1 MNKTPEQEAEELIDK
16 MYNEFPESYNK
27 EQMAIDVQVAKCQAI
42 IAVDKILSLNKRT
55 WTGSKS
61 NGGFINSIDI
71 EHWQNLREA
80 IEAKT

>member
-1 MNKTPEQEAEELIDK
+1 MNTPEQEAEELIDK

-27 EQMAIDVQVAKCQAI
+27 EQMAIDALVAKCQAI

-71 EHWQNLREA
+71 NHYQKVRAA